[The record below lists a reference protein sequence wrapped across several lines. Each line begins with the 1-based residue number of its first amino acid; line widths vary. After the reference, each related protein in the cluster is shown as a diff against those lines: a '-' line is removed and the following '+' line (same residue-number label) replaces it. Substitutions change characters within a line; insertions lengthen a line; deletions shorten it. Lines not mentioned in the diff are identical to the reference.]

1 MPVKSPEAVHL
12 RLPSSSPLASVDAE
26 MKVLREM
33 WDKDVDYSGIA
44 PLAAGL
50 FRPVSEL
57 IPTENKQQ
65 ITLRLD
71 ADVIDFFRATG
82 RRYQSRMNAALRED
96 GNGQKRAI

>member
-71 ADVIDFFRATG
+71 AIVFTCIRRNPTAGSRGIDSTIRGPSF
-82 RRYQSRMNAALRED
+82 N
-96 GNGQKRAI
+96 